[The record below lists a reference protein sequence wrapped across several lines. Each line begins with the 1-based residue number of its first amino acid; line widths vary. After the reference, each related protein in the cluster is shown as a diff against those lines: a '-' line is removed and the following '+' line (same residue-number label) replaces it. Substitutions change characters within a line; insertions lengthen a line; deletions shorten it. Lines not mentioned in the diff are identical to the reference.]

1 MCLVCNSV
9 QISRV
14 HSSFVL
20 VFNNKH
26 DLQCYQLKLSTSKND
41 EGFLRTPEN
50 KTIFFL
56 RGTGGHAGD
65 VVADDEDR
73 EGGGFLAIGPR

>member
-1 MCLVCNSV
+1 
-9 QISRV
+9 
-14 HSSFVL
+14 
-20 VFNNKH
+20 
-26 DLQCYQLKLSTSKND
+26 LSTSKND

-73 EGGGFLAIGPR
+73 EGGGFLAIGPS